1 VLDGCA
7 ALLELG
13 SLLWVSAM
21 PGSACSN
28 QCAVQ
33 RAGGGGGGGAIQ
45 QCAGAAWGAQMQ
57 AERAADDT
65 ADHPGSAAVISVVLA
80 HCR

>member
-1 VLDGCA
+1 MLDGCA

-28 QCAVQ
+28 DVEV
-33 RAGGGGGGGAIQ
+33 GGGGGGGAIR

-65 ADHPGSAAVISVVLA
+65 ADHPGSAAVISVLLA
-80 HCR
+80 HC